1 MTADPTDPKEKL
13 LDAALCHVPIDGWT
27 EAAFRA
33 AIADLGMEPGL
44 ARALCPRGA
53 VDLALAAH
61 ARGDAAMLKRIGEAD
76 LKAMRFRDR
85 IAAAVRF
92 RLEEAGDVEV
102 VRRAVTLFALPQH
115 AADGARAIWT
125 TCDAIWTALGDSSQ
139 DGNWYSKR
147 AILSGVYSSTLLY
160 WLGDGSPGRQ
170 ATWAFLDRRIDN
182 VMQFEKLKGFMRGNP
197 LLKPL
202 AAGPDWMM
210 GQIKAPS
217 ARRGRGLPGTTM
229 PRR

>member
-13 LDAALCHVPIDGWT
+13 LDAALIHVPIDGWT
-27 EAAFRA
+27 EATFRA
-33 AIADLGMEPGL
+33 AIKDVGMEPGL

-53 VDLALAAH
+53 VDLALAGH
-61 ARGDAAMLKRIGEAD
+61 ARGDAAMLKRIRAAD
-76 LKAMRFRDR
+76 LKSMRFRDR
-85 IAAAVRF
+85 VAAAVRF

-102 VRRAVTLFALPQH
+102 VRRAVTLFALPQY

-125 TCDAIWTALGDSSQ
+125 TCDMIWTALGDTSQ

-160 WLGDGSPGRQ
+160 WLGDGSPGNQ

-182 VMQFEKLKGFMRGNP
+182 VMQFEKLKGVVRGNP

-202 AAGPDWMM
+202 TMGPDWVM
-210 GQIKAPS
+210 GQIRAPS
-217 ARRGRGLPGTTM
+217 TGRRQGLPGVLR